1 MPIYNYLKIKILVL
15 KRCLKNIFKSQW
27 NVEWQECM
35 PETSI
40 FVINLLDS
48 LRSFDCMRQIFTAEL
63 IQNLFRHIKDVLK
76 IYFCN
81 CYLIA

>member
-1 MPIYNYLKIKILVL
+1 
-15 KRCLKNIFKSQW
+15 
-27 NVEWQECM
+27 M

-63 IQNLFRHIKDVLK
+63 IQNLFRHIKDVLLK